1 MIEIVY
7 HGDAGH
13 GWFFFSYELLE
24 DIGLSEAAFSKY
36 SYRDDAGVY
45 AEEDL
50 DASIALTALKSAK
63 GDDGFTVREQIVNGY
78 SPIRD
83 KERCQ

>member
-1 MIEIVY
+1 MIEVVY

-13 GWFFFSYELLE
+13 GWFFFSHELLE
-24 DIGLSEAAFSKY
+24 DIGLSASSFSVY
-36 SYRDDAGVY
+36 SYRDNTGVY

-50 DASIALTALKSAK
+50 DASIALTALKVAK
-63 GDDGFTVREQIVNGY
+63 GNDSFTVREQIVNGY